1 MNLSLEDDKKDEAK
15 LKASFKASLKN
26 SLSQK
31 QGSIMSR
38 MPENLGLNESIGA
51 ARRSKLDEVGTR
63 VSEVEDRVQEVEMQT
78 Q

>member
-1 MNLSLEDDKKDEAK
+1 M

-38 MPENLGLNESIGA
+38 MPENMGLNDSIGA
-51 ARRSKLDEVGTR
+51 ARKSRLEEVGTR
-63 VSEVEDRVQEVEMQT
+63 VGDVEDRLANVEL
-78 Q
+78 